1 MVNTKENS
9 LLNEKYRPITL
20 DKFVGNENLKKSL
33 SKYLEQ
39 NDILNLIFYGP
50 AGTGKTTL
58 AKLIVNNLEC
68 DYLYINAS
76 DERGIET
83 IRDKVQGFASTISF
97 EPIKVVILDEA
108 DFLTIQAQ
116 ASLRNIIETFSRTT
130 RFIMTCNFVE
140 RIIDPLQSRCQVLK
154 IVPPTKKDVAKHLN
168 WILQQE
174 SIEHDINDLV
184 PLVNQYY
191 PDLRKCINTIQL
203 STQDNTLKLDH
214 SILVSSNYI
223 DKVIT
228 ELSKGNKVSSFNNIR
243 QIIADA
249 NVDDFDELFR
259 ALYDRSSEYYK
270 DKEGTAV
277 LAINEHQYKAN
288 FRIDKE
294 INIMS
299 LIQTLIK
306 YK

>member
-1 MVNTKENS
+1 MANTEHS
-9 LLNEKYRPITL
+9 LLVEKYRPIKL
-20 DKFVGNENLKKSL
+20 ENYVGNENIKKSI
-33 SKYLEQ
+33 SKYLDQ
-39 NDILNLIFYGP
+39 NDIQNLIFYGP

-58 AKLIVNNLEC
+58 AKLIVKNLDC
-68 DYLYINAS
+68 DYIYINAS

-83 IRDKVQGFASTISF
+83 IRDKVSGFASVASF
-97 EPIKVVILDEA
+97 KPLKVVILDEA

-154 IVPPTKKDVAKHLN
+154 IVPPTKKDIAKHLN

-174 SIEHDINDLV
+174 MIMHDVNDLA

-191 PDLRKCINTIQL
+191 PDLRKCINIIQL
-203 STQDNTLKLDH
+203 STQDNALQLDK

-223 DKVIT
+223 DEVI
-228 ELSKGNKVSSFNNIR
+228 SKLKEDKDTFKEIR

-259 ALYDRSSEYYK
+259 ALYDRASEYLPNR
-270 DKEGTAV
+270 EGTIAI
-277 LAINEHQYKAN
+277 LINEQQYRAN

-294 INIMS
+294 INAMS
-299 LIQTLIK
+299 LISQIINNK
-306 YK
+306 

>member
-1 MVNTKENS
+1 MENS
-9 LLNEKYRPITL
+9 LLVEKYRPTVL
-20 DKFVGNENLKKSL
+20 ENYVGNEHIKKTISQ
-33 SKYLEQ
+33 YLEQ
-39 NDILNLIFYGP
+39 NDIQNLIFYGP

-58 AKLIVNNLEC
+58 AKLIIKNLNC
-68 DYLYINAS
+68 DHLYINAS

-83 IRDKVQGFASTISF
+83 IRDKVSGFVSVASF
-97 EPIKVVILDEA
+97 KPLKVIILDEA

-130 RFIMTCNFVE
+130 RFILTCNYIE

-174 SIEHDINDLV
+174 VVMHDVKDLV
-184 PLVNQYY
+184 PLVNQCY

-203 STQDNTLKLDH
+203 SIQDNALQLDQ
-214 SILVSSNYI
+214 SVLVSSNYMV
-223 DKVIT
+223 KVLK
-228 ELSKGNKVSSFNNIR
+228 ELSSDKPRFNTIR

-249 NVDDFDELFR
+249 NVQDFEELYR
-259 ALYDRSSEYYK
+259 YLYDNAHIFASG
-270 DKEGTAV
+270 KEGMVAYH
-277 LAINEHQYKAN
+277 INEYSYQSN

-294 INIMS
+294 INCMA
-299 LIQTLIK
+299 LINQLINV
-306 YK
+306 